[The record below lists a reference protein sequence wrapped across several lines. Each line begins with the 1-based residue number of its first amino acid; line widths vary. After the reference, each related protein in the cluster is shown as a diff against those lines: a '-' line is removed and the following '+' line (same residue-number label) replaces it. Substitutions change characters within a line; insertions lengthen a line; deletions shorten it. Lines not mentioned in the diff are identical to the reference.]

1 MAPMYSPKCHKKLN
15 GKVVVLTGGNTGIGK
30 ETARDLSKR
39 GARVIIL
46 CRDTN
51 KGDAAA
57 EEITHETH
65 FVVKCVKLD
74 LASLRSVRECAENI
88 LETEDKIDYL
98 INNAGVMMCPY
109 WKTEDGFDMQ
119 FGTNHL
125 GHFLLTEMLL
135 PLVKKSAAGGFR
147 PRIVLVSSMAHE
159 SFGMNWNDINFEKS
173 YNSLKAYCQSKLAN
187 VLHAKELA
195 ERLDGSGISVY
206 SLHPVCQAKMT
217 KYKGSM
223 IEKRLDGK
231 VIVITGANTGIGK
244 ETALDLSRRGA
255 RIIMLCRSL
264 EKANVT
270 ADKIKQVT
278 KGYVDV
284 QELDLASLKSVR
296 KCAQT
301 LLEKEEKID
310 ILINNAGVML
320 CPNWKTED
328 GFDMQ
333 FGTNHLGHF
342 LLTELLLPLLRK
354 SVNTGF
360 HPRIVIVSS
369 LAHESGQ
376 IYWDN
381 INFEKS
387 FSSMNAYKQSKLAN
401 VMHANEL
408 ARRLE
413 SSGITVY
420 SLHPGVV
427 NTELSRHMKAKWYGK
442 IALKVVIPLVTIT
455 PLEGAQTTLYCALED
470 SIEGHS
476 GRYYS
481 GCKEKKASARAL
493 DEKAQKRLWEL
504 SEKMV
509 ELKA

>member
-1 MAPMYSPKCHKKLN
+1 
-15 GKVVVLTGGNTGIGK
+15 
-30 ETARDLSKR
+30 
-39 GARVIIL
+39 
-46 CRDTN
+46 
-51 KGDAAA
+51 
-57 EEITHETH
+57 
-65 FVVKCVKLD
+65 
-74 LASLRSVRECAENI
+74 
-88 LETEDKIDYL
+88 
-98 INNAGVMMCPY
+98 
-109 WKTEDGFDMQ
+109 
-119 FGTNHL
+119 
-125 GHFLLTEMLL
+125 
-135 PLVKKSAAGGFR
+135 
-147 PRIVLVSSMAHE
+147 
-159 SFGMNWNDINFEKS
+159 
-173 YNSLKAYCQSKLAN
+173 
-187 VLHAKELA
+187 
-195 ERLDGSGISVY
+195 
-206 SLHPVCQAKMT
+206 MT

-360 HPRIVIVSS
+360 HP
-369 LAHESGQ
+369 
-376 IYWDN
+376 
-381 INFEKS
+381 
-387 FSSMNAYKQSKLAN
+387 
-401 VMHANEL
+401 
-408 ARRLE
+408 
-413 SSGITVY
+413 